1 MVVTSRENTTPQVEG
16 GRVRTRIAP
25 TPSGFL
31 HEGNLANMLLT
42 HRWAAAIGA
51 DVHLRI
57 DSIDADRVRPEY
69 VEDILETLAWL
80 GLDYVRGP
88 RSEREARTDRDHRI
102 ARAREQ
108 LIEARDRGLVVYAC
122 DCSRA
127 RGGSS
132 SHGGCPGGCRSR
144 GLSYLPGETS
154 LRVVVPDSTAVDVE
168 GRPVDLA
175 REMGDFVVWRR
186 DDLPAYQWTSVVDDT
201 DAGMTHILRGEDLAV
216 STAAQLFLAGHLS
229 DPSFLATD
237 IRHHPLLTGPD
248 GAKLSKS
255 QLGRREALIHD
266 DALHERISA
275 MADALGSAIGLP
287 VATVT
292 DRPS

>member
-1 MVVTSRENTTPQVEG
+1 MVVTRREITTPEVKGEC
-16 GRVRTRIAP
+16 VRTRIAP

-42 HRWAAAIGA
+42 HRWAVAIGA
-51 DVHLRI
+51 EVHLRI

-80 GLDYVRGP
+80 GVDYVRGP
-88 RSEREARTDRDHRI
+88 RSEREARSDREVRI
-102 ARAREQ
+102 TRAREQ

-127 RGGSS
+127 RGGST

-154 LRVVVPDSTAVDVE
+154 LRVAIPDSTTVNVE

-175 REMGDFVVWRR
+175 LEMGDFVIWRR

-201 DAGMTHILRGEDLAV
+201 DTGMTHILRGEDLAV
-216 STAAQLFLAGHLS
+216 STAAQLFLARHLS
-229 DPSFLATD
+229 NPSFLAAE
-237 IRHHPLLTGPD
+237 IRHHPLLTSPE

-255 QLGRREALIHD
+255 QLGRREALPRD

-275 MADALGSAIGLP
+275 MADALGHAIRLP
-287 VATVT
+287 TATVA